1 MLVAQILFLG
11 LLIGLNAFFASA
23 EIALLS
29 LNDSKV
35 KQQAEEGDKKAII
48 LKNLLS
54 DPNKFLST
62 IQIGITLA
70 GFLASAFASDIFAEK
85 LVELL
90 SKMGLRTPGTL
101 LKNIAVVVITLVL
114 SYFTLVLGE
123 LVPKR
128 LAMKKSDLIA
138 RIAVGPINAL
148 SIITSPFVAFLSLST
163 NFVVRLLGIDPNE
176 EDDPITEEEILLML
190 DEGEEKGT
198 IDESEREMINN
209 IFEFD
214 NKIVTDIMTHRTDVV
229 AFSID
234 ATLNEIVSMV
244 NEEKYTRFP
253 IYKGSIDNIIGI
265 LHSKEL
271 IKYINMD
278 QQEKLNFDLSKLI
291 RAPYFVPSSKKID
304 ELFEEMQKNKVHMAV
319 VIDEYGGTAGIVTI
333 EDLMEEI
340 VGNIFDEYD
349 IDEDED
355 HIEKL
360 DETTYIINGTI
371 DLDTVGEFFD
381 IKLPI
386 DEYDT
391 LGGFVI
397 GQLGRIP
404 EEDDKPEI
412 EFNGLVFKVEEID
425 EKRITKVKVCR
436 AY

>member
-70 GFLASAFASDIFAEK
+70 GFLASAFASDIFTEK